1 MAATLQPNPLA
12 SATPS
17 FTAPNT
23 QNHSHGSFPNVTK
36 LISTCAEMGT
46 SESLD
51 YARKA
56 FDFFLGDQ
64 ETKGILF
71 MCNSLIRGY
80 ASAGLGDEAILP
92 YVQMSVKGILPDK
105 FTFPFSLSA
114 CSKIVAF
121 YEGFSSMERL

>member
-1 MAATLQPNPLA
+1 MRRNGHLR
-12 SATPS
+12 
-17 FTAPNT
+17 
-23 QNHSHGSFPNVTK
+23 K
-36 LISTCAEMGT
+36 LGLCPK
-46 SESLD
+46 SLRLVPWRPRNKM
-51 YARKA
+51 Y
-56 FDFFLGDQ
+56 
-64 ETKGILF
+64 LF

-80 ASAGLGDEAILP
+80 ASAGFGDEAILP